1 MTFDLILLGLA
12 ITLDPLPL
20 GPFILLLGSRTGV
33 RKCFGFI
40 VGWVLCFATIVVLT
54 LVVTGG
60 RPPRPNT
67 APSNAALVVRIAAG
81 AALLVLA
88 WRQRRR
94 PVMPRKEPRWQAHLD
109 RVGPLAAAGIA
120 VLLQPWVMIGAGAA
134 TVTQADLAQTEAVVA
149 VILYCVLATSSYLVM
164 QSFAVL
170 CPAPTLAR
178 LAGFNNWLDTHRSTA
193 LILLYCVV
201 GSWLIAKS
209 VAALT

>member
-20 GPFILLLGSRTGV
+20 GPYILLLGSRNGV

-40 VGWVLCFATIVVLT
+40 GGWVLCFVTIVVLT

-67 APSNAALVVRIAAG
+67 APSNAALVVRIVAG
-81 AALLVLA
+81 AVLLALA

-94 PVMPRKEPRWQAHLD
+94 PATPRKEPRWQAHLD
-109 RVGPLAAAGIA
+109 RVGPVAAAGIA

-134 TVTQADLAQTEAVVA
+134 TLTQADLAQAEAVIA
-149 VILYCVLATSSYLVM
+149 VSLYCVLATSSYLVM

-170 CPAPTLAR
+170 RPEATLSR
-178 LAGFNNWLDTHRSTA
+178 LVGLNDWLDTHRSSA
-193 LILLYCVV
+193 LIVLYCVV
-201 GSWLIAKS
+201 GAWLIGKS